1 MMRALGFKKDHV
13 LAFVVLQAFSF
24 AVPGMLFGLVISLV
38 LNEGFREAMFITLRN
53 ASNYG
58 LPASAV
64 LVAFFLFGFIVPI
77 ISIIG
82 PTHEALSKNLRAS
95 LDASRRNGDGE
106 SVSATVK
113 KLQDWSMSRREIL
126 LGIFL
131 VTFGFLT
138 YYLIPFALIIESWGL
153 FFFIMNGILTLLTI
167 ASITLFMLII
177 PTIQQAV
184 LRCLLFLRPRDKAI
198 GHIVRKRLESGQV

>member
-153 FFFIMNGILTLLTI
+153 FFRLLHLGYFIM
-167 ASITLFMLII
+167 
-177 PTIQQAV
+177 
-184 LRCLLFLRPRDKAI
+184 
-198 GHIVRKRLESGQV
+198 